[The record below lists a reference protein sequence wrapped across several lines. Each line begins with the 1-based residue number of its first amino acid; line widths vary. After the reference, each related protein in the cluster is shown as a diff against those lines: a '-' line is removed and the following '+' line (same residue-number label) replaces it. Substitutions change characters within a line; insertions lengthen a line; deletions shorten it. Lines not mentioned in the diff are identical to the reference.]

1 MSNCLICYF
10 SKRKC
15 SALICDIDAENKN
28 NDCKRYIQVNI
39 EDINLNLEA
48 GIKNKVS
55 VKLEEFLFVPRFF
68 EQVSILFDSLRF
80 Q

>member
-1 MSNCLICYF
+1 MIY
-10 SKRKC
+10 
-15 SALICDIDAENKN
+15 
-28 NDCKRYIQVNI
+28 YNI